1 MQAQAIEETYRLPR
15 DSPYRQPAVEL
26 LAALKTT
33 LENNRNRSKTDQ
45 ELLMSLLTSPLY
57 LEHVQK
63 ISEQGKAEGEA
74 VTTRSIANH
83 LLSKKLGNLTT
94 DLQAQIDELSTDRT
108 RSLINALL
116 DCNSIDDLKAW
127 LVTGAAK

>member
-1 MQAQAIEETYRLPR
+1 MIC
-15 DSPYRQPAVEL
+15 
-26 LAALKTT
+26 
-33 LENNRNRSKTDQ
+33 RSMTKFNQNDRGQT
-45 ELLMSLLTSPLY
+45 
-57 LEHVQK
+57 
-63 ISEQGKAEGEA
+63 EGEA
-74 VTTRSIANH
+74 ATARSIANH